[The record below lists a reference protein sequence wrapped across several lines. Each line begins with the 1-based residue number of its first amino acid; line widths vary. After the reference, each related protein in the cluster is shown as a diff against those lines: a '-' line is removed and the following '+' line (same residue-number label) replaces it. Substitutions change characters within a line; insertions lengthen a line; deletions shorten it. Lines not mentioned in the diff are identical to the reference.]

1 MIQTVLEKDA
11 ALSTLAHVCRRICVL
26 RARGRSVEANQLQSS
41 EFARALIDLKA
52 QHGADAFRDDEVRAL
67 FQKEQERVADAMVLA
82 ELLTHWMPP
91 HASPAMRASTSEE
104 SATRPPPAEVKP
116 RVDSPLSP
124 VSPTQIRYDETA
136 SPQAA
141 PNPAVKAPAV
151 SSPTSPPAIADL
163 LDDMLNQDAA
173 RQRRT
178 RGR

>member
-26 RARGRSVEANQLQSS
+26 RARGRSIEANQLQSS
-41 EFARALIDLKA
+41 EFARTLIDLKA

-91 HASPAMRASTSEE
+91 STSFATRAGSSTESASTAPAPEANSSVAPLPPI
-104 SATRPPPAEVKP
+104 SAPPIPQHETTPARGATPPTVQPPA
-116 RVDSPLSP
+116 
-124 VSPTQIRYDETA
+124 
-136 SPQAA
+136 AA
-141 PNPAVKAPAV
+141 

-178 RGR
+178 RSR